1 MSIDRG
7 STRISTAAA
16 KRGEN
21 PPGTKARRQ
30 LARRRRDMAKAS
42 RKQNRGKK

>member
-1 MSIDRG
+1 MNIDRG
-7 STRISTAAA
+7 TTKISTAAA

-21 PPGTKARRQ
+21 PPGTKTRKQ